1 MRKTPIWILLVLIL
15 CAPLLNGGKIFS
27 SIRNAFRFG
36 EITEFNYGVSA
47 LQWLPEIQQK
57 AKIWRADAY
66 LFAISEAEIDANGN
80 SSKWSYLFYSPASG
94 KSMLYTYDSGFIAQ
108 RETVLSPLNP
118 VYSLRIDTPTAL
130 FRANEDSSTKKFLE
144 NNEVQARVIS
154 LVGPDYDTRQVVSKW
169 KVVYHGTHGT
179 HRIAVDATSGTVVNQ

>member
-1 MRKTPIWILLVLIL
+1 MRKTPVWILLVLIF
-15 CAPLLNGGKIFS
+15 CSPLLTGGKIFN

-36 EITEFNYGVSA
+36 DDVVFNYGVSA

-57 AKIWRADAY
+57 AKTWRADAY
-66 LFAISEAEIDANGN
+66 LFAISESEIDANGN

-94 KSMLYTYDSGFIAQ
+94 KSMLYTYNSGFIAQ
-108 RETVLSPLNP
+108 HETVLSPLNP

-130 FRANEDSSTKKFLE
+130 FRANEAAATKKFLE
-144 NNEVQARVIS
+144 NNAVQARVIS

-169 KVVYHGTHGT
+169 KVVYHGTNGT
-179 HRIAVDATSGTVVNQ
+179 HRIAVDATSGAVIL

>member
-1 MRKTPIWILLVLIL
+1 MRKISILISIGLIL

-27 SIRNAFRFG
+27 AIRNAFRFG
-36 EITEFNYGVSA
+36 EVTEFNYGVSA

-66 LFAISEAEIDANGN
+66 LFAISESEIDANGN

-94 KSMLYTYDSGFIAQ
+94 KSITYTYDSGFIAQ

-118 VYSLRIDTPTAL
+118 VYNLRIDTPTAL
-130 FRANEDSSTKKFLE
+130 YRAGEAESTKLFLE
-144 NNEVQARVIS
+144 SNDVRAWVIS
-154 LVGPDYDTRQVVSKW
+154 LVGPPYDTRQVVSKW
-169 KVVYHGTHGT
+169 QIVYHGTNGT
-179 HRIAVDATSGTVVNQ
+179 HRIAVDASSGAVLNQ